1 VGTVRRSV
9 ACAWRGAGTYVVV
22 SPAIPRSNSSNSFA
36 LLYEVYSKSSED
48 VLRWEPWKTR
58 ERRHTER
65 YFPNPSLAPHV
76 PDHLGKMSRNNQHPI
91 IGRLPTNDSFPP
103 FHDIQRPASRA
114 STAASALS
122 AEERLQWRSHPNV
135 ATPYADPRTQNPF
148 EDPNLAIA
156 SPQLSRYDD
165 RAHAHEDLS
174 HDVQKQIRQEE
185 VEEVYHGPEHERID
199 SNPTE
204 KSHDPNHADPR
215 TCTIVASRDST
226 RRSIQ
231 DVQQP
236 DVHERRQNLSFK
248 ERIRHFTW
256 TWFCLTMATGGI
268 ANVLYTVPFR
278 FRGLYALGC
287 IFFILNIV
295 LFLFNIAMISC
306 RFYFYPRTF
315 KASFLHPTESLFI
328 PAAVVSF
335 GIILI
340 NISQYGVDMADVGEW
355 LERCMIVLF
364 WMDCGLA
371 VCFSIGIYLL
381 MYVRLRSIYYQYTNR
396 NRWSTTTFTIS
407 QMTPIWIF
415 PAYPLLIIG
424 PHAGNLAPK
433 VEDPAISLT
442 IILTGY
448 VIQGIGFLVSLMIY
462 AAFIYRLMTQKLPKE
477 SLRPGMFISVGPSG
491 FTIAGVIMMGQELPQ
506 TVPSDFMGEGNGELA
521 GKVGMI
527 CANYLGLWL
536 WGLAL
541 WFFFVSVGA
550 HWSCARRGKMDFAMT
565 WYSFIFPNTALTTAT
580 FAIARALNG
589 NRPIQYIGC
598 AMTIALICMWFFVV
612 YMNIR
617 AVVIRQ
623 ILWPEKQEDRTE
635 GGWKQ
640 QSAEEQQRRQR
651 EKELADG
658 GESLRGRAWSRART
672 IRRRTGLGGEQEE
685 MAQGPVLE
693 RSQTDGGARR
703 KRQWSFVG
711 R

>member
-1 VGTVRRSV
+1 
-9 ACAWRGAGTYVVV
+9 
-22 SPAIPRSNSSNSFA
+22 
-36 LLYEVYSKSSED
+36 
-48 VLRWEPWKTR
+48 
-58 ERRHTER
+58 
-65 YFPNPSLAPHV
+65 
-76 PDHLGKMSRNNQHPI
+76 MSRNAQNL
-91 IGRLPTNDSFPP
+91 RLPTNDSFPP
-103 FHDIQRPASRA
+103 FSNVQRPASSS
-114 STAASALS
+114 STASVSS

-135 ATPYADPRTQNPF
+135 ATPFADPSFQNPF
-148 EDPNLAIA
+148 DDPNLALA
-156 SPQLSRYDD
+156 SPLSRDEPEGL
-165 RAHAHEDLS
+165 AN
-174 HDVQKQIRQEE
+174 DVQKQIQREE
-185 VEEVYHGPEHERID
+185 EEEEYHGDANERTD
-199 SNPTE
+199 TTSTE
-204 KSHDPNHADPR
+204 KTDES
-215 TCTIVASRDST
+215 V
-226 RRSIQ
+226 
-231 DVQQP
+231 
-236 DVHERRQNLSFK
+236 RQNPRALTAVTSRSTKHSARGADVPEDRKTLSFK

-278 FRGLYALGC
+278 FHGLYALGC
-287 IFFILNIV
+287 IFFIFNIV
-295 LFLFNIAMISC
+295 LFLFNVAMISC

-328 PAAVVSF
+328 PAAMVSF

-340 NISQYGVDMADVGEW
+340 NVSQYGVDMAGVGEW

-381 MYVRLRSIYYQYTNR
+381 M
-396 NRWSTTTFTIS
+396 WSTTTFTIS

-433 VEDPAISLT
+433 VEDPTISLT

-491 FTIAGVIMMGQELPQ
+491 FTIAGVVMMGQELPK

-527 CANYLGLWL
+527 CANYMGLWL

-565 WYSFIFPNTALTTAT
+565 WYSFIFPNTALTTST

-589 NRPIQYIGC
+589 NKPIEYIGC
-598 AMTIALICMWFFVV
+598 AMTIALIAMWFFVI
-612 YMNIR
+612 YMNVR

-651 EKELADG
+651 ERELADG
-658 GESLRGRAWSRART
+658 GESMRGRAWSRART
-672 IRRRTGLGGEQEE
+672 FTRREGQGTG
-685 MAQGPVLE
+685 MPTLE
-693 RSQTDGGARR
+693 RSQTDAGAR
-703 KRQWSFVG
+703 KRGWSF
-711 R
+711 RR